1 MSLLFSGKFI
11 FMSKFII
18 NGAKKLRG
26 EVIVNGSKNAS
37 VAVLFGSLINRGVT
51 TLKNVPQIEEINR
64 LAEVLESVGVKIIRY
79 KRTIIIYPPKRI
91 DLSHIN
97 NVSAQKTRSII
108 LTIGAL
114 AGRLNNFAITQAGGC
129 KIGSRTIKPHIFAM
143 EKFGVNIKTKK
154 NKYIVDSKKLHKA
167 QVVLYE
173 TGDTVTEN
181 ALLAAAQCPGKSIIK
196 MASAN
201 YMIQDL
207 CYFLEKL
214 GVKIKWT
221 GAATIEVA
229 GKKEFNKNIKYE
241 ISEDPI
247 EAMFFL
253 SLAVT
258 TNSKVTILRCPIQ
271 FLELELLKLEKMGLR
286 YKIIKKY
293 LAKNKHTELADIL
306 IEPSKLKAL
315 EDKIHAMPFPGINQ
329 DNLPFFVPIATQTQ
343 GKTLIHDWTYEN
355 RAIYYSELNRLGAN
369 ITLMDPHRVVVE
381 GKTKLTGAEMICPP
395 ALRPAAIILV
405 AMLAAHGKSILR
417 NVYPIHRGYEKLE
430 ERLREIGADIKLEND

>member
-1 MSLLFSGKFI
+1 
-11 FMSKFII
+11 
-18 NGAKKLRG
+18 
-26 EVIVNGSKNAS
+26 
-37 VAVLFGSLINRGVT
+37 
-51 TLKNVPQIEEINR
+51 
-64 LAEVLESVGVKIIRY
+64 
-79 KRTIIIYPPKRI
+79 
-91 DLSHIN
+91 
-97 NVSAQKTRSII
+97 
-108 LTIGAL
+108 
-114 AGRLNNFAITQAGGC
+114 
-129 KIGSRTIKPHIFAM
+129 M

-247 EAMFFL
+247 EAMLFL

>member
-1 MSLLFSGKFI
+1 
-11 FMSKFII
+11 
-18 NGAKKLRG
+18 
-26 EVIVNGSKNAS
+26 
-37 VAVLFGSLINRGVT
+37 
-51 TLKNVPQIEEINR
+51 
-64 LAEVLESVGVKIIRY
+64 
-79 KRTIIIYPPKRI
+79 
-91 DLSHIN
+91 
-97 NVSAQKTRSII
+97 
-108 LTIGAL
+108 
-114 AGRLNNFAITQAGGC
+114 
-129 KIGSRTIKPHIFAM
+129 
-143 EKFGVNIKTKK
+143 
-154 NKYIVDSKKLHKA
+154 
-167 QVVLYE
+167 
-173 TGDTVTEN
+173 
-181 ALLAAAQCPGKSIIK
+181 
-196 MASAN
+196 
-201 YMIQDL
+201 
-207 CYFLEKL
+207 
-214 GVKIKWT
+214 
-221 GAATIEVA
+221 
-229 GKKEFNKNIKYE
+229 
-241 ISEDPI
+241 
-247 EAMFFL
+247 
-253 SLAVT
+253 
-258 TNSKVTILRCPIQ
+258 
-271 FLELELLKLEKMGLR
+271 LELELLKLEKMGLR